1 MQCAIIAPDSYNTIK
16 LKVLLL
22 FLLVTVASTSIH
34 ISIAEFIT
42 SQPNN
47 ARKKKSS
54 LEVVCL
60 LLSQHKAIKTV
71 F

>member
-47 ARKKKSS
+47 ARKKAKIQV
-54 LEVVCL
+54 L
-60 LLSQHKAIKTV
+60 K
-71 F
+71 